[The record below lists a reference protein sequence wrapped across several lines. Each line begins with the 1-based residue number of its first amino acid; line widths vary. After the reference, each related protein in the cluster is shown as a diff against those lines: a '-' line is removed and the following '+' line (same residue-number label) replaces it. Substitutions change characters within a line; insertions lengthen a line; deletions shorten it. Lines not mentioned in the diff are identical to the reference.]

1 VASRALV
8 SPDDQ
13 RVTFVE
19 LFFDLVFVFAVTQ
32 VVRIYHHHPG
42 WAGAGQALLVFWLV
56 WWSWTQFTW
65 ALNAADTTHHLVEL
79 ATLTA
84 TAVAFFMAVAVPAAF
99 ADRALWFAVPYVTGR
114 VFGLVLYGEVAYAA
128 DPGQH
133 RAVRVFTVMSVF
145 GLAAVLAGAI
155 QGGGWQY
162 GWWSAAIVLDVIA
175 AQVGASREGWNLHAE
190 HFAERHGL
198 FVIIALG
205 ESLIVAATGVS
216 DAAWSPSRL
225 VVAVLSVALT
235 GGLWW
240 TYFPRAKPRL
250 DAALHNAAG
259 RARSMLGRDV
269 FSLIHFPLV
278 CGIVLCAATIEEAL
292 AHPGDPLGRVWR
304 VTLGAG
310 LLLYLGSMVAA
321 TLRATS
327 IWLAARAVLSVLTAV
342 VVALVPGPVTATL
355 SLALGGIVAIAVV
368 EHSLRPRQP
377 SPEGL
382 PVHQRAT

>member
-42 WAGAGQALLVFWLV
+42 WIGAGQALLVFWLV

-99 ADRALWFAVPYVTGR
+99 ADRALWFAVPYVAGR

-133 RAVRVFTVMSVF
+133 RAVRVFTLMSVF

-155 QGGGWQY
+155 LGGARQY
-162 GWWSAAIVLDVIA
+162 WWWGAAIVLDVIA
-175 AQVGASREGWNLHAE
+175 ALVGASREGWNLHAE

-216 DAAWSPSRL
+216 DAAWSPTRL
-225 VVAVLSVALT
+225 MVAVLTVALT

-250 DAALHNAAG
+250 DAALHNATG
-259 RARSMLGRDV
+259 KARSMLGRDA
-269 FSLIHFPLV
+269 FSLLHFPLV
-278 CGIVLCAATIEEAL
+278 CGIIACAATIEEAL
-292 AHPGDPLGRVWR
+292 SHPGDPLGRVWR
-304 VTLGAG
+304 TTLGAG

-321 TLRATS
+321 TVRALGVWDATLS
-327 IWLAARAVLSVLTAV
+327 IVAALA
-342 VVALVPGPVTATL
+342 VALIPGPAAATL
-355 SLALGGIVAIAVV
+355 SLALAGVVVVAMV
-368 EHSLRPRQP
+368 EHSLRPRLP
-377 SPEGL
+377 DPAGL
-382 PVHQRAT
+382 PAHSGET